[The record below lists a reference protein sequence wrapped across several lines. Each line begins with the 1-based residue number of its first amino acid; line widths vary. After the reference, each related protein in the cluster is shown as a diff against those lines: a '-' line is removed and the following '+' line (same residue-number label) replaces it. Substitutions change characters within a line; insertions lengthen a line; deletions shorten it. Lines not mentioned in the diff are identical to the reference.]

1 MAIFGS
7 SETKEEKQERKIS
20 ELMMKF
26 GLDDLSDSRDISA
39 VKEISSCLAGN
50 KLIETG
56 AALQGSGVDAAK
68 LSYFRVL
75 MIQNNIIIR
84 QLERLNRNFEKNS

>member
-7 SETKEEKQERKIS
+7 GETKEEKQARKER

-26 GLDDLSDSRDISA
+26 GLDNLSDPRDMAAVRDIASNL
-39 VKEISSCLAGN
+39 SGN
-50 KLIETG
+50 KMIQAG
-56 AALQGSGVDAAK
+56 VVLQGNGVDAAK

-75 MIQNNIIIR
+75 MLQNNIIIR
-84 QLERLNRNFEKNS
+84 QLERLNKNLEKNQ